1 MSLESNAATFYLE
14 MVYWYVTPKLRSETA
29 SSERRVAN
37 EDTITIAW
45 SSIKLIKACELF
57 AYMMKS
63 DVGVALR

>member
-1 MSLESNAATFYLE
+1 